1 MHATNSLRN
10 VFTPKLVAIRRLA
23 VVAILAWF
31 ACGQLVSAKSYATA
45 PTVVW
50 LASSLPDSTRIEIS
64 KIVETDST
72 AQMKLNTRG
81 SCDVKGKYIATQKV
95 GICQI
100 ELRLAATPKF
110 AAITSSA
117 IIQVKKKT
125 ELTVLAAASLANSFE
140 AIGKVFMA
148 KYLNVSVKFN
158 FAGSATLATQI
169 QQGAPVDI
177 VAMADTSNIEKVV
190 ASGDIERRSV
200 STLVRN
206 QLAILVQRGNP
217 QKISSLNDLT
227 RSGLKVVLCDISQP
241 CGKYAAT
248 VLTKA
253 NVSFTVASRE
263 ASASGVVLRV
273 GLGEADAGI
282 AYVTDGLV
290 AGDKVDAI
298 KIAEN
303 LNLIADYPI
312 GVATSPTTK
321 DRAAISAFMATACG
335 KVGRQIFVDNGF
347 ILP

>member
-1 MHATNSLRN
+1 MFEHK
-10 VFTPKLVAIRRLA
+10 FVAIRRLA
-23 VVAILAWF
+23 VVAVFAWS
-31 ACGQLVSAKSYATA
+31 ACGQVVIAKDYATA
-45 PTVVW
+45 PTVEW

-64 KIVETDST
+64 KIVKSDST
-72 AQMKLNTRG
+72 AQMKLNAQG
-81 SCDVKGKYIATQKV
+81 SCIVKGKYLSTQKV
-95 GICQI
+95 GTCRI
-100 ELRLAATPKF
+100 ELKLAATQKF
-110 AAITSSA
+110 GAITSSTV
-117 IIQVKKKT
+117 IQIKKRT

-140 AIGKVFMA
+140 AIGKIFMA

-177 VAMADTSNIEKVV
+177 VAMADNANIEKVV
-190 ASGDIERRSV
+190 ASGEIDRKSV

-206 QLAILVQRGNP
+206 HLAILVQRGNP
-217 QKISSLNDLT
+217 KKISSLSDLT
-227 RSGLKVVLCDISQP
+227 QSQLKIVLCDVSQP

-248 VLTKA
+248 VLARA

-282 AYVTDGLV
+282 AYLTDGLV
-290 AGDKVDAI
+290 AGDKVDAV

-312 GVATSPTTK
+312 GIASSPNTK
-321 DRAAISAFMATACG
+321 DRAAISAFMATTTG
-335 KVGRQIFVDNGF
+335 KVGREIFASSGF